1 MKELGEYL
9 KKTRE
14 NNGVALE
21 EAATD
26 LKIDSFL
33 LESLEEGNVRAFK
46 DVLKVKDLV
55 KDYAKYLGLDSE
67 EVIDE
72 YNSFLF
78 EHTSK
83 ISLEDI
89 LEAEKTRNEEE
100 RKVISPYTK
109 VRKRKKIN
117 KDKIKLV
124 FEILLVII
132 VIILFIIFMFR
143 PKDEKIINEIMI
155 RSDLIEFTK

>member
-14 NNGVALE
+14 SNGVALE

-89 LEAEKTRNEEE
+89 IEAEKIRNEEE
-100 RKVISPYTK
+100 RKVLSPYTK
-109 VRKRKKIN
+109 PRKKKIN
-117 KDKIKLV
+117 KDKIKLL
-124 FEILLVII
+124 FEIFLLII
-132 VIILFIIFMFR
+132 VILLFIIFIFR
-143 PKDEKIINEIMI
+143 PKDEKVIDEIMI